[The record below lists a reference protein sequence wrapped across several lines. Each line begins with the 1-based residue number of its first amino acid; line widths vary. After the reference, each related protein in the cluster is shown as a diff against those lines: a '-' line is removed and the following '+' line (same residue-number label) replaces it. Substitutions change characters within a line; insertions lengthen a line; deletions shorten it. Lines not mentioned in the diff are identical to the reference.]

1 VGSGAGGMSDVAA
14 RFRRSKLEPRMISRH
29 GDVGHGQDN
38 DAAGIPAE
46 QKRGCVLRICKSG
59 ASSARNNLY

>member
-29 GDVGHGQDN
+29 GDVRAKKGLRTAYLQIRGQQR
-38 DAAGIPAE
+38 E
-46 QKRGCVLRICKSG
+46 E
-59 ASSARNNLY
+59 